1 MSVEQVADEHS
12 LAQADHTTLL
22 AMYQHFL
29 EEHGRMVQGTD
40 VVKPRVCALMDN
52 DMRLVVARWMGE
64 LIGFV
69 TFSMTET
76 RSIALHVVYALRG
89 HRRKGVASALLA
101 EICRQHPGKRM
112 VAEVYQRNQ
121 PALRLFTK
129 HYFTFVTCTGWA
141 SAVREIGNPYP

>member
-1 MSVEQVADEHS
+1 MGVEYVTDEQA
-12 LAQADHTTLL
+12 LAQADHNTLL

-40 VVKPRVCALMDN
+40 VVKPSVHALLDN
-52 DMRLVVARWMGE
+52 DMCLVTARWKGG

-69 TFSMTET
+69 TFGITET
-76 RSIALHVVYALRG
+76 RNIALHVVYTLRE
-89 HRRKGVASALLA
+89 RRRRGVASALLD
-101 EICRQHPGKRM
+101 EIRRQHPEKRM

-129 HYFTFVTCTGWA
+129 HYFTFVFCTGWA